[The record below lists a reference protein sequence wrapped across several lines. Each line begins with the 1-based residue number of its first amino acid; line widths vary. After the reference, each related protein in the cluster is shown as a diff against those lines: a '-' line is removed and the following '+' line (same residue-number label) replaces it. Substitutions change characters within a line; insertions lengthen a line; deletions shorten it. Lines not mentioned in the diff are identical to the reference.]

1 MDIVFFSSISNNTK
15 RFVDKLELNAY
26 RIPISIKE
34 TLNIKKDFVL
44 ITPTYGGGNGDKKGC
59 VPKQV
64 IQFLNNIDN
73 RIHCKGVI
81 SSGNTNFGDTYCL
94 AGPIISKKLNIPL
107 LYQFELLGT
116 KEDVEKV
123 KFIIQNFKGE
133 K

>member
-15 RFVDKLELNAY
+15 RFVDKLGLNAY
-26 RIPISIKE
+26 RIPISINE
-34 TLNIKKDFVL
+34 TLNVKKDFIL

-59 VPKQV
+59 VPRQV
-64 IQFLNNIDN
+64 IHFLNNINN
-73 RIHCKGVI
+73 RMHCKAVI

-123 KFIIQNFKGE
+123 RFIIQNFKGE